1 MQMCLMPYTLMS
13 EGRLGKAPKTGMSGT
28 RMAHLHWLAAAQGSG
43 FGRLFFWGVEG
54 PGTWSRR
61 RSAPP
66 CDLEP
71 SLTSDA
77 L

>member
-1 MQMCLMPYTLMS
+1 
-13 EGRLGKAPKTGMSGT
+13 MSGT

-66 CDLEP
+66 C
-71 SLTSDA
+71 
-77 L
+77 